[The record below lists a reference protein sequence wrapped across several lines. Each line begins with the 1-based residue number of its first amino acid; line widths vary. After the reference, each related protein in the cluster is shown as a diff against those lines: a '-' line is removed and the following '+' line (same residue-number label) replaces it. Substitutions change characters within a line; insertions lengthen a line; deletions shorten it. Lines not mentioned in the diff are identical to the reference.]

1 MIYIELICEES
12 SELKYTKLTVMDKE
26 TKQVETIYNIAG
38 GLGGEMLA
46 NDLKEVI
53 EKDESVEVV
62 IENIDGVME
71 SNDRIKALEILGV

>member
-1 MIYIELICEES
+1 M
-12 SELKYTKLTVMDKE
+12 KYTKLTVMDKE